1 MEKLNIVILD
11 AASIGDDLDYG
22 IFEPFGKVTIYDNT
36 TEEQF
41 EERAGNAHI
50 ILQNKYKLF
59 EKSLVKAKNLRL
71 VCEAATGFDNIDT
84 KYCREHGIAVANVP
98 GYSTEC
104 VAQLTVA
111 MALQI
116 IMHLPE
122 YTSYV
127 SSGAYTASGIA
138 NRLTPQF
145 HELCGKTWGIVGLG
159 NIGKK
164 VAKIAD
170 AFGCKVIAC
179 KRTPTKDFEC
189 VDIDSL
195 CERSDIISVHTPLND
210 STRSL
215 IGERQISLMKKD
227 AILINVARG
236 AVLDEAAVTKAVL
249 EGKIGGFGCDVYSA
263 EPFPAS
269 HPYNEILDLPNVCM
283 TPHIAWGG
291 YETRMRLLS
300 EMAENISAFLA
311 GNIRNRVEIIS

>member
-11 AASIGDDLDYG
+11 AASIGDDLDSS
-22 IFEPFGKVTIYDNT
+22 IFDKFGNVTIYDNT

-41 EERAGNAHI
+41 EERAADAHI
-50 ILQNKYKLF
+50 ILQNKYKLM

-111 MALQI
+111 MVLQL

-127 SSGAYTASGIA
+127 KSGAYTKSGTA

-159 NIGKK
+159 NIGRK

-170 AFGCKVIAC
+170 AFGCHVIAC
-179 KRTPTKDFEC
+179 KRTPAEDIEC
-189 VDIDSL
+189 MDIDSL
-195 CERSDIISVHTPLND
+195 CERADIISVHTPLND
-210 STRSL
+210 ETRCL
-215 IGERQISLMKKD
+215 IGEKQLSLMKKD

-236 AVLDEAAVTKAVL
+236 AVLDEAAVAKAVL
-249 EGKIGGFGCDVYSA
+249 SGNIGGFGCDVYSV
-263 EPFPAS
+263 EPFPVS
-269 HPYNEILDLPNVCM
+269 HPYNEILSLPNVCM

-291 YETRMRLLS
+291 YETRMRLLG
-300 EMAENISAFLA
+300 EMAENISAFIS
-311 GNIRNRVEIIS
+311 GRIRNRVEINN

>member
-22 IFEPFGKVTIYDNT
+22 IFEKFGSLTIYDNT

-59 EKSLVKAKNLRL
+59 EKSLSKAKNLRL

-84 KYCREHGIAVANVP
+84 NYCREHGIAVANVP

-111 MALQI
+111 MALQL

-122 YTSYV
+122 YTSFV

-159 NIGKK
+159 NIGRK

-170 AFGCKVIAC
+170 AFGCKIIAC
-179 KRTPTKDFEC
+179 KRTPAEDIEC

-195 CERSDIISVHTPLND
+195 CERADIISVHTPLND
-210 STRSL
+210 GTRSL
-215 IGERQISLMKKD
+215 IGEKQISLMKKD

-236 AVLDEAAVTKAVL
+236 AVLDEGAVAKALL

-263 EPFPAS
+263 EPFPAT
-269 HPYNEILDLPNVCM
+269 HPYSEIMSYPNVCM

-300 EMAENISAFLA
+300 EMAQNIEAFLS
-311 GNIRNRVEIIS
+311 GNLRNRVDLK

>member
-11 AASIGDDLDYG
+11 VASIGDDLDYS
-22 IFEPFGKVTIYDNT
+22 IFEPFGDVTIYDNT

-59 EKSLVKAKNLRL
+59 EKSLVKAKNLKL

-138 NRLTPQF
+138 NRLAPQF

-159 NIGKK
+159 NIGRK

-170 AFGCKVIAC
+170 AFGCRIIAC
-179 KRTPTKDFEC
+179 KRTPIDDIEC
-189 VDIDSL
+189 VDIDAL
-195 CERSDIISVHTPLND
+195 CKRSDIISVHTPLND
-210 STRSL
+210 GTRSL
-215 IGERQISLMKKD
+215 IGEKQISLMKKD

-236 AVLDEAAVTKAVL
+236 AVLDEAAVAKAVL
-249 EGKIGGFGCDVYSA
+249 EGKISGFGCDVYSV
-263 EPFPAS
+263 EPFPPS
-269 HPYNEILDLPNVCM
+269 HPYNEILALPNVCM

-300 EMAENISAFLA
+300 EMAENISSFLS
-311 GNIRNRVEIIS
+311 GNIRNRVEINN

>member
-11 AASIGDDLDYG
+11 AASIGDDLDYS
-22 IFEPFGKVTIYDNT
+22 IFETFGKVTIYDNT

-59 EKSLVKAKNLRL
+59 ECSLKKAKNLRL

-84 KYCREHGIAVANVP
+84 KYCHRNGIAVSNVP

-111 MALQI
+111 LALQI

-127 SSGAYTASGIA
+127 SSGAYSSSGIA

-159 NIGKK
+159 NIGRK
-164 VAKIAD
+164 VAKIAH
-170 AFGCKVIAC
+170 AFGCRVIAC
-179 KRTPTKDFEC
+179 KRTPVDDIEC
-189 VDIDSL
+189 MDIDTI
-195 CERSDIISVHTPLND
+195 CERADIISVHTPLSD
-210 STRSL
+210 STRSM
-215 IGERQISLMKKD
+215 IGEKQLSLMKKD

-236 AVLDEAAVTKAVL
+236 AVLDEGAVAKAVF
-249 EGKIGGFGCDVYSA
+249 EGRLGGFGCDVYSV
-263 EPFPAS
+263 EPFPDS
-269 HPYNEILDLPNVCM
+269 HPYNEILSLPNVCM

-291 YETRMRLLS
+291 YETRTRLLS
-300 EMAENISAFLA
+300 EMAENISAFLS
-311 GNIRNRVEIIS
+311 GKIRNRVEINN